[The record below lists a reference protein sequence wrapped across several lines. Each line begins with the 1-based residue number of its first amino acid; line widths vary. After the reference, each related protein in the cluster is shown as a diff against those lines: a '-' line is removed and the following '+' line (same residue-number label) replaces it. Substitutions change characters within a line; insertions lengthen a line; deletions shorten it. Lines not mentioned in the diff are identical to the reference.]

1 MRARSRAR
9 APAPPALGSLR
20 DAPEDA
26 RVLPPADEKTTNL
39 LVDPPVVR
47 SKREEPPAP
56 ERDAHPAA
64 ASAVAVVAID
74 PIGRAS
80 PSPEGA
86 PRFSERAMPST
97 CRLNVDDALASF
109 AHAEMLKTLDHSAG
123 DSSAASGLTSAV
135 FDGFPGAGAGFGDAL
150 GGAADA
156 FAEPTPRVGSAI
168 DRQRLGSDALA
179 AARAETHQTHQT
191 RLGEDAAARAERLE
205 RLEAPASGKNVLRK
219 EFFPREPNAFG
230 RDWFDF
236 EYAPPPDAYAAYED
250 ASVGGGFFPPPHAS
264 SAYDA
269 ELAAELYGDAAG
281 GASDA
286 PFSDARWQTTNASRG
301 GQGDGGQGDGGQG
314 DGAQNPNPWHVRDFR
329 GAFPWAPPTRATTNA
344 PPSPRARRAPSA
356 KRRRAGTARD
366 LGVAAKKPRGVS
378 GVGGVGA
385 HMRGGARSTSK
396 FRGVTHHCRTGR
408 WEAHIWEDGKQVYL
422 GGFDSEH
429 QAALAYDVAAVKC
442 RGDDAVTNF
451 CMEDYA
457 QELRGIA
464 NVNKEE
470 LVLSLRRQ
478 SKGFAKG
485 SSKYRGVTRHQKG
498 RWEARIGQLVGKKY
512 RYLGLFDTEEDAAVA
527 YDAEAVRQ
535 KGFDAVTNFDL
546 AEYADELAAHTTS
559 AKGSGKRQRVSE
571 DGENPNTEQDTSPK
585 TLAIAPA
592 RAADV
597 AARARR
603 GEAMRPGPAAELE
616 PSAAASTAVRAFF
629 EETKDQGDT
638 AGGCDARRADRLR
651 ESDPGGGVA
660 ARKSKHAKALLTR
673 ESSDPPNTSDDALD
687 VVGGVCLDYSKEEPP
702 KRRAGS
708 VAPDEDALELDA
720 AAREEVSARAGGTVQ
735 ALRAMVEE
743 AKAELASARRE
754 MQTLISE
761 KKEQKNKEQSE

>member
-1 MRARSRAR
+1 
-9 APAPPALGSLR
+9 
-20 DAPEDA
+20 
-26 RVLPPADEKTTNL
+26 
-39 LVDPPVVR
+39 
-47 SKREEPPAP
+47 
-56 ERDAHPAA
+56 
-64 ASAVAVVAID
+64 
-74 PIGRAS
+74 
-80 PSPEGA
+80 
-86 PRFSERAMPST
+86 
-97 CRLNVDDALASF
+97 
-109 AHAEMLKTLDHSAG
+109 
-123 DSSAASGLTSAV
+123 
-135 FDGFPGAGAGFGDAL
+135 
-150 GGAADA
+150 
-156 FAEPTPRVGSAI
+156 
-168 DRQRLGSDALA
+168 
-179 AARAETHQTHQT
+179 
-191 RLGEDAAARAERLE
+191 
-205 RLEAPASGKNVLRK
+205 
-219 EFFPREPNAFG
+219 
-230 RDWFDF
+230 
-236 EYAPPPDAYAAYED
+236 
-250 ASVGGGFFPPPHAS
+250 
-264 SAYDA
+264 
-269 ELAAELYGDAAG
+269 
-281 GASDA
+281 
-286 PFSDARWQTTNASRG
+286 
-301 GQGDGGQGDGGQG
+301 
-314 DGAQNPNPWHVRDFR
+314 
-329 GAFPWAPPTRATTNA
+329 
-344 PPSPRARRAPSA
+344 
-356 KRRRAGTARD
+356 
-366 LGVAAKKPRGVS
+366 
-378 GVGGVGA
+378 
-385 HMRGGARSTSK
+385 MRGGARSTSK

-638 AGGCDARRADRLR
+638 VGGCDARRADRLR

-660 ARKSKHAKALLTR
+660 AAAGARQRRRRVSSPRAKANTR
-673 ESSDPPNTSDDALD
+673 KLF
-687 VVGGVCLDYSKEEPP
+687 
-702 KRRAGS
+702 
-708 VAPDEDALELDA
+708 
-720 AAREEVSARAGGTVQ
+720 
-735 ALRAMVEE
+735 
-743 AKAELASARRE
+743 
-754 MQTLISE
+754 
-761 KKEQKNKEQSE
+761 

>member
-1 MRARSRAR
+1 MYVS
-9 APAPPALGSLR
+9 
-20 DAPEDA
+20 
-26 RVLPPADEKTTNL
+26 
-39 LVDPPVVR
+39 
-47 SKREEPPAP
+47 
-56 ERDAHPAA
+56 
-64 ASAVAVVAID
+64 
-74 PIGRAS
+74 
-80 PSPEGA
+80 
-86 PRFSERAMPST
+86 
-97 CRLNVDDALASF
+97 
-109 AHAEMLKTLDHSAG
+109 
-123 DSSAASGLTSAV
+123 
-135 FDGFPGAGAGFGDAL
+135 
-150 GGAADA
+150 
-156 FAEPTPRVGSAI
+156 
-168 DRQRLGSDALA
+168 
-179 AARAETHQTHQT
+179 
-191 RLGEDAAARAERLE
+191 
-205 RLEAPASGKNVLRK
+205 
-219 EFFPREPNAFG
+219 
-230 RDWFDF
+230 
-236 EYAPPPDAYAAYED
+236 
-250 ASVGGGFFPPPHAS
+250 
-264 SAYDA
+264 
-269 ELAAELYGDAAG
+269 
-281 GASDA
+281 
-286 PFSDARWQTTNASRG
+286 
-301 GQGDGGQGDGGQG
+301 
-314 DGAQNPNPWHVRDFR
+314 RDFR

-356 KRRRAGTARD
+356 KRRRTGTARD

-660 ARKSKHAKALLTR
+660 AAAGAAAAAAARVVAARKSKHALLLTGA
-673 ESSDPPNTSDDALD
+673 SDKPSDKRDALD
-687 VVGGVCLDYSKEEPP
+687 VVGGVSSEPVEPVEPVSEELFG
-702 KRRAGS
+702 KRRA
-708 VAPDEDALELDA
+708 VAPEEDAQQIDA
-720 AAREEVSARAGGTVQ
+720 AARDEVSARAGGTVQ

-761 KKEQKNKEQSE
+761 KKEQKKEQSE